1 VERIPHTGT
10 GPYIPFAADPDKA
23 PPFLPIGGKTLVRQ
37 TSSTHGPDGYITID
51 PQTIADMQQRLHTKL
66 GAAMD
71 RIALYEENMVP
82 DTDTLVISY
91 GITCRAVTDAARALA
106 ANGRSVSTL
115 SLKTL
120 WPVPEA
126 LLLEK
131 AARFKRIVVIEMN
144 LGQYVNEIR
153 RVLCGKPVDFYGQM
167 NGILIPPAKIMEAI
181 END

>member
-1 VERIPHTGT
+1 V
-10 GPYIPFAADPDKA
+10 PFAADPDKA

-51 PQTIADMQQRLHTKL
+51 PQVIAAMQQRLHTKL
-66 GAAMD
+66 TAAMD
-71 RIALYEENMVP
+71 RITLYEETMVP

-91 GITCRAVTDAARALA
+91 GITSRAVADAARALA
-106 ANGRSVSTL
+106 ADGRPVSTL

-153 RVLCGKPVDFYGQM
+153 RVLCGKTVDFYGQM
-167 NGILIPPAKIMEAI
+167 NGILIPPAKIMEVI